1 MWKTLEQIG
10 DGYKEA
16 AAPIHA
22 QIKDVRQRLKVEQ
35 DAGKRQTLKVQAQQL
50 YNILHDL
57 HQYERWCKGYYTEN
71 RKPYEAGRT
80 MGFDRRSRT
89 KQPKRKRDIA
99 QRALD
104 SLTPDNTK

>member
-1 MWKTLEQIG
+1 MWKSLEQIG

-16 AAPIHA
+16 AAPIQA
-22 QIKDVRQRLKVEQ
+22 QIKEVRQKIKVEP
-35 DAGKRQTLKVQAQQL
+35 DTGKRQTLKVQEYQL
-50 YNILHDL
+50 YKILHDL

-80 MGFDRRSRT
+80 MGYDGRKRT
-89 KQPKRKRDIA
+89 KQPGRKKDIV

-104 SLTPDNTK
+104 HLAADNG